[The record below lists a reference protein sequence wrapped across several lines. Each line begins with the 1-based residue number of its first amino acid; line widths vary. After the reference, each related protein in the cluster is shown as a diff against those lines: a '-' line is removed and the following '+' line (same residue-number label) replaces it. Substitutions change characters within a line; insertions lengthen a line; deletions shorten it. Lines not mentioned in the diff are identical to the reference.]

1 MDNCRQ
7 FKINILDDTN
17 KNCKD
22 CQKARSKHKQLPPK
36 TLGQINTQ
44 SQKVLIT
51 AGSFKPQMAYEKA
64 CLKFIVSLKEDL

>member
-22 CQKARSKHKQLPPK
+22 CQKARSKHKQPPPK

-44 SQKVLIT
+44 S
-51 AGSFKPQMAYEKA
+51 
-64 CLKFIVSLKEDL
+64 